1 MTSTNE
7 MGPVVIADGE
17 TPRTITIKAR
27 EDISG
32 GQFVVCSGTGNN
44 PVTSGLNSF
53 VSSDIEGALVADG
66 FTSGVF
72 QINGIALQDIASGTY
87 GTIAKNGTYIVKC
100 GGSVIEG
107 TAIEAADANSV
118 QSVTSGVAVG
128 VYGFEQGA
136 TMIGRALSAGASGTN
151 LYCIADFHF

>member
-7 MGPVVIADGE
+7 VGPQIIYDGE
-17 TPRTITIKAR
+17 APRTITILAG

-32 GQFVVCSGTGNN
+32 GQFAVCSGTGNN
-44 PVTSGLNSF
+44 PVTSGISSF
-53 VSSDIEGALVADG
+53 VASDIEGCLVADG

-72 QINGIALQDIASGTY
+72 QINGIAVQDIASGTY

-107 TAIEAADANSV
+107 TAIEACEANSV
-118 QSVTSGVAVG
+118 QSVTSGVAGG
-128 VYGFEQGA
+128 VYGFEQSA
-136 TMIGRALSAGASGTN
+136 TIIGRALSAGASGTN

>member
-53 VSSDIEGALVADG
+53 VQMDSLLEYS
-66 FTSGVF
+66 
-72 QINGIALQDIASGTY
+72 
-87 GTIAKNGTYIVKC
+87 K
-100 GGSVIEG
+100 
-107 TAIEAADANSV
+107 
-118 QSVTSGVAVG
+118 
-128 VYGFEQGA
+128 
-136 TMIGRALSAGASGTN
+136 
-151 LYCIADFHF
+151 